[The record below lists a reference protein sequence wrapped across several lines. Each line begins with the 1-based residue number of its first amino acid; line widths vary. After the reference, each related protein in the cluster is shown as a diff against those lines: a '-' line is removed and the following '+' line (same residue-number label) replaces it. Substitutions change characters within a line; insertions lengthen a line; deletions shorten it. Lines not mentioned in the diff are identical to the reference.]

1 MFSIVLTQSLP
12 VHKSV
17 HVFVRWDEWLSWNEL
32 AHADGIELAIHS
44 LDEHTGSVGCM
55 MFPIL

>member
-1 MFSIVLTQSLP
+1 MNGYPGMNWPTHFDT
-12 VHKSV
+12 
-17 HVFVRWDEWLSWNEL
+17 E
-32 AHADGIELAIHS
+32 HADGIELAIHS